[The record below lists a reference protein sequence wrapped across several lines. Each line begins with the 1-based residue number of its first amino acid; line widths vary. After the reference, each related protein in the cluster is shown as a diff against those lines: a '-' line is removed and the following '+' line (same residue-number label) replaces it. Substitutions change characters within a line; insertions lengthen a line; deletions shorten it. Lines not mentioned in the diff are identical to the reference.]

1 MIKAVIR
8 LLFEPETWQRNH
20 CLRSSSVMIQPRRLR
35 LCLHTEQDTV
45 YGGKNMKKVF
55 ASDFDGTL
63 YFYKA
68 AVKLPPRSVEKI
80 LEYQAAGN
88 YFGLCTGRQIGGL
101 TPFITGHFTPDFMIT
116 STGSNIVDRNLNG
129 IRRLEID
136 RSVIDSIVR
145 LIRPRGNRI
154 SIDIDGVINV
164 FEKMDYPGDYNVI
177 SGMDDAPQGMV
188 HGVGIHCE
196 TLDEAAALTA
206 ELNEKFGASLNAF
219 QNVIEVDI
227 APKGC
232 SKGAGVQAVRDYFGD
247 CKVYG
252 IGDSL
257 NDLPLLLASDVSYTF
272 PYAPAEVREKVTK
285 IVPTI
290 VEALEDSM
298 QDPL

>member
-1 MIKAVIR
+1 MMQSINE
-8 LLFEPETWQRNH
+8 L
-20 CLRSSSVMIQPRRLR
+20 VMNI
-35 LCLHTEQDTV
+35 T
-45 YGGKNMKKVF
+45 
-55 ASDFDGTL
+55 DGTR
-63 YFYKA
+63 A
-68 AVKLPPRSVEKI
+68 AHAFACEGRAGEARRAFINDLAAGLLCTSPEAGARPCGRCPSC
-80 LEYQAAGN
+80 LQAAAG
-88 YFGLCTGRQIGGL
+88 TSMDIVR
-101 TPFITGHFTPDFMIT
+101 MST

-272 PYAPAEVREKVTK
+272 PYAPAELQEKVTK